1 MRQGKSTTVAVRE
14 SSARVRASATKGA
27 SELLSTAAQRLAL
40 LGHSGARVSR
50 PRPLDGT
57 RPLVSVVIPC
67 YNYGHYLPGCVASVL
82 EQPGVDLDVVIV
94 DDASP
99 DGSAG
104 TVRRLVAGDPRLRA
118 IYHERNQGHIATY
131 NDGLATAH
139 GEYVLL
145 LSADDLLV
153 PGALGRAV
161 ALMEAHP
168 SVGLV
173 YGATVDF
180 TATPPPA
187 RTLATSW
194 VVWQGQDWLA
204 GRCRSGRNPLL
215 SPEAVMRTSVL
226 HKLGGYRAD
235 LPHAADFAMWLGA
248 ATVSDIGYVGGA
260 DQAYYRVHA
269 QSMSKTVNAGMVID
283 IQQRLRT
290 FDVALRGDD
299 TRSRVAWPGAAQS
312 GVAQS
317 DVAQPGAAQSGVRS
331 GARADLLAAA
341 HRALAR
347 QALEHAIAACA
358 GATDGPA
365 AAGPATHGPT
375 ADGPATHG
383 PTAAGSAAAGPAA
396 GPALNGAG
404 ADIYALVDALVDVA
418 LTADPRAYE
427 LAQWRVLQQIRD
439 LTGEALRRSPSFRAR
454 QLTHDLTDRVRWRR
468 WRQVGV

>member
-1 MRQGKSTTVAVRE
+1 
-14 SSARVRASATKGA
+14 
-27 SELLSTAAQRLAL
+27 LLSTAAQRLAL
-40 LGHSGARVSR
+40 LGHTGARVTR
-50 PRPLDGT
+50 PRPLTGP

-82 EQPGVDLDVVIV
+82 DQPGVDLDVVIV

-99 DGSAG
+99 DGSAE

-118 IYHERNQGHIATY
+118 IYHETNQGHIATY
-131 NDGLATAH
+131 NDGLATVR

-153 PGALGRAV
+153 PGALGRAA

-180 TATPPPA
+180 TGTPPPA
-187 RTLATSW
+187 RTDATSW
-194 VVWQGQDWLA
+194 IVWRGSDWLA

-226 HKLGGYRAD
+226 RKLGGYRAD

-248 ATVSDIGYVGGA
+248 AMVSDIGYVGGA

-283 IQQRLRT
+283 IQQRLLT
-290 FDVALRGDD
+290 FDVTLAGDRTLAD
-299 TRSRVAWPGAAQS
+299 AAVPGAAVP
-312 GVAQS
+312 GAPV
-317 DVAQPGAAQSGVRS
+317 PGAAIP
-331 GARADLLAAA
+331 GAPIPGAAIPGANRDLLAAA

-347 QALEHAIAACA
+347 QALEHAIAACL
-358 GATDGPA
+358 A
-365 AAGPATHGPT
+365 AAGPAGPGDAIRAGDAGR
-375 ADGPATHG
+375 ADGSGRAND
-383 PTAAGSAAAGPAA
+383 AGRTDDAGRADGSGRADGAGMVGAGMVNAGKVGAGPA
-396 GPALNGAG
+396 GAE
-404 ADIYALVDALVDVA
+404 AAAVVDRLVDVA
-418 LTADPRAYE
+418 VAAYPAVTDLPE
-427 LAQWRVLQQIRD
+427 WGVLQQVRGLGGD
-439 LTGEALRRSPSFRAR
+439 ALRRSPSLRAR
-454 QLTHDLTDRVRWRR
+454 RLAYDLGDRLRWRR

>member
-1 MRQGKSTTVAVRE
+1 M
-14 SSARVRASATKGA
+14 
-27 SELLSTAAQRLAL
+27 LSTAAQRLAL
-40 LGHSGARVSR
+40 LGHAGARVTR
-50 PRPLDGT
+50 PRPLTGT

-67 YNYGHYLPGCVASVL
+67 YNYGHYLPGCVESVL
-82 EQPGVDLDVVIV
+82 DQPGVDLDVVIV

-99 DGSAG
+99 DGSAE

-118 IYHERNQGHIATY
+118 IYHQTNQGHIATY
-131 NDGLATAH
+131 NDGLATVR

-153 PGALGRAV
+153 PGALGRAA

-180 TATPPPA
+180 TGTPPPA
-187 RTLATSW
+187 RTDATSW
-194 VVWQGQDWLA
+194 IVWQGGEWLA

-226 HKLGGYRAD
+226 RKLGGYRAD

-248 ATVSDIGYVGGA
+248 AMVSDIGYVGGA

-283 IQQRLRT
+283 IQQRLLT
-290 FDVALRGDD
+290 FDVTLAGDRALTG
-299 TRSRVAWPGAAQS
+299 AAIPGAT
-312 GVAQS
+312 
-317 DVAQPGAAQSGVRS
+317 R
-331 GARADLLAAA
+331 DLLAAA

-347 QALEHAIAACA
+347 QALEHAIAACLADSNPA
-358 GATDGPA
+358 GSGDAGRADGSDGA
-365 AAGPATHGPT
+365 DAGPAGGQ
-375 ADGPATHG
+375 A
-383 PTAAGSAAAGPAA
+383 SAV
-396 GPALNGAG
+396 
-404 ADIYALVDALVDVA
+404 VDRLVDVA
-418 LTADPRAYE
+418 VAACPGVADLPE
-427 LAQWRVLQQIRD
+427 WGVLQQIRGPGRD
-439 LTGEALRRSPSFRAR
+439 ALRRSPSLRAR
-454 QLTHDLTDRVRWRR
+454 RLAYDFGDRLRWRR